1 MRKNIFY
8 SVIVSIIEILVL
20 AQCTTATPTSA
31 SITIPTPTPF
41 GPTATSITASSPM
54 PTSTRMSA
62 TPTQAMTPSQNPA
75 GTISVEIFA
84 NAEWQSAGMI
94 VKAGQSITIQASGGW
109 KHSESEED
117 YGPGGTERMD
127 THSVLPSAPVGSLIG
142 RIESGQPFE
151 IGTRTTLVADGAGRL
166 YLSMNDGIGMFEEN
180 RGSLV
185 VQLGLNTCGGA
196 WSRLSAGAYAVVAGE
211 SSDPPNRVRA
221 EPDTGSEVLT
231 QLYPGS
237 IVRVLEGPICVNS
250 LVFWKV
256 ESESIPDGMGWTAE
270 GDGSHYFLDPY
281 PPQPLDSRP
290 SSLVI
295 AGGTYFDSTAG
306 LMGTGFVFHPT
317 LADGQTI
324 RRIDIQG
331 PAGWNS
337 NQVFQLYAYQPSQM
351 AGDRAI
357 GWVFVEPVAGVY
369 TATTE
374 IIGGQ
379 PVSANFMI
387 DIASQLPAPVILN
400 VASSTSQV
408 SVEWSGTSDMHS
420 FLLRLEQDPFTSVIS
435 ETIVVGEQH
444 SLTFSGLS
452 LKRGVEHRIVIFA
465 FSNDLY
471 TPGVVTSPA
480 NLSAY
485 VSKTF
490 TP

>member
-1 MRKNIFY
+1 MRKTIFY
-8 SVIVSIIEILVL
+8 SVIVAIIEIFVL
-20 AQCTTATPTSA
+20 TQCNTATPTSA
-31 SITIPTPTPF
+31 PITIPTPALF
-41 GPTATSITASSPM
+41 GPTATFIPAPSPIA
-54 PTSTRMSA
+54 TRTRVPA

-75 GTISVEIFA
+75 GTISVEVVA
-84 NAEWQSAGMI
+84 NQEWQSTGMI
-94 VKAGQSITIQASGGW
+94 VKAGQTITIQASGRW
-109 KHSESEED
+109 KHAESEAD
-117 YGPGGTERMD
+117 YGPGGTERLD

-142 RIESGQPFE
+142 RIENGQPFE
-151 IGTRTTLVADGAGRL
+151 IGTRTTLVANAAGRL
-166 YLSMNDGIGMFEEN
+166 FLSMNDGIGLFGDN

-196 WSRLSAGAYAVVAGE
+196 WSRLSVGAFAVVAGGTG
-211 SSDPPNRVRA
+211 DPPNRVRA
-221 EPDTGSEVLT
+221 EPHTDADVLT

-237 IVRVLEGPICVNS
+237 IVRVSGGPICMNN

-256 ESESIPDGMGWTAE
+256 ESEAIPDDTGWTAE
-270 GDGSHYFLDPY
+270 GDGSDYFLDPY
-281 PPQPLDSRP
+281 PPLPLDSRP

-357 GWVFVEPVAGVY
+357 GWVFAEPVAGVY

-374 IIGGQ
+374 IIGGK

-400 VASSTSQV
+400 VAGSASQV
-408 SVEWSGTSDMHS
+408 GIEWSGTSAMHS
-420 FLLRLEQDPFTSVIS
+420 FLLRLEQEPFTSVIA
-435 ETIVVGEQH
+435 ETIVAGEQR

-452 LKRGVEHRIVIFA
+452 LESGVEHRIVIFA

-471 TPGVVTSPA
+471 TPGIVTSPA
-480 NLSAY
+480 NLSAD